1 MELLKCPHCNIYIQ
15 VKNEYFNCKIFR
27 CGIYKNNFSQINPH
41 MKKELCEQLIKN
53 KLIYGCGKP
62 FKLTI
67 KTDNSNNSI
76 KYILEKC
83 EYI

>member
-1 MELLKCPHCNIYIQ
+1 MRLLKYD
-15 VKNEYFNCKIFR
+15 NCES
-27 CGIYKNNFSQINPH
+27 GIYKNNFSQINPH

-53 KLIYGCGKP
+53 NLIYGCGKP

-67 KTDNSNNSI
+67 KRDNSNNSI